1 MKCHLPVVHQYS
13 VLDEVEDVVKV
24 GQVSNVDNLSS
35 GGRKKRKEFKHAAK
49 KKQKTESFVH
59 LMKCLLGMHHS
70 QAELNTEGIKP

>member
-1 MKCHLPVVHQYS
+1 MVHQYS

-49 KKQKTESFVH
+49 KKKKNRVFCTSDEV
-59 LMKCLLGMHHS
+59 LTGNAS
-70 QAELNTEGIKP
+70 QSS